1 IVSCL
6 IIDDYDSS
14 VDIIFNDNNNLIQKY
29 FNYAFKGLL
38 RWDAFY
44 FLHISEEG
52 YIYEQEFAFF
62 PLLPLLARILG
73 DFAFIPLGYFLT
85 YTQVLFLSGVLITNI
100 CFVLASINLYK
111 LSLILFKD
119 EKFAFISSIFYILT
133 PSCIFMTSMY
143 TESLFGF
150 LSFFGMRLFYENKLF
165 FASLIWC
172 LASFTRSNG
181 IVYIGFYVYEVIKD
195 YFNINGNNGVS
206 NSVGGIVSCLIID
219 DYDSSVDII
228 FNDNNNLIQKYF
240 NYAFKGLLRWDA
252 FYFLHISEEGY
263 IYEQEF
269 AFFPLLPLLARIL
282 GDFASFTRSNGIVYI
297 GFYVYEVIKDY
308 FNINGNNGVSNSVGG
323 TFKII
328 FYYIKIILLGLISI
342 SGFIIFQTY
351 GYYQY
356 CTDNSLER
364 EWCNSY
370 LIYSFVQ
377 SYYWNC
383 GFFKYY
389 EFKQIPNFLLA
400 MPMISLSVYGIF
412 TYIKYDINR
421 IFTLGLTK
429 KKSVKEGK

>member
-1 IVSCL
+1 MSILFNNTSNISNIIL
-6 IIDDYDSS
+6 IALFSR
-14 VDIIFNDNNNLIQKY
+14 
-29 FNYAFKGLL
+29 LL

-73 DFAFIPLGYFLT
+73 DF
-85 YTQVLFLSGVLITNI
+85 
-100 CFVLASINLYK
+100 
-111 LSLILFKD
+111 
-119 EKFAFISSIFYILT
+119 
-133 PSCIFMTSMY
+133 
-143 TESLFGF
+143 
-150 LSFFGMRLFYENKLF
+150 
-165 FASLIWC
+165 
-172 LASFTRSNG
+172 
-181 IVYIGFYVYEVIKD
+181 
-195 YFNINGNNGVS
+195 
-206 NSVGGIVSCLIID
+206 
-219 DYDSSVDII
+219 
-228 FNDNNNLIQKYF
+228 
-240 NYAFKGLLRWDA
+240 GLLRWDA

>member
-206 NSVGGIVSCLIID
+206 NSVGG
-219 DYDSSVDII
+219 
-228 FNDNNNLIQKYF
+228 
-240 NYAFKGLLRWDA
+240 
-252 FYFLHISEEGY
+252 
-263 IYEQEF
+263 
-269 AFFPLLPLLARIL
+269 
-282 GDFASFTRSNGIVYI
+282 
-297 GFYVYEVIKDY
+297 
-308 FNINGNNGVSNSVGG
+308 

>member
-1 IVSCL
+1 
-6 IIDDYDSS
+6 
-14 VDIIFNDNNNLIQKY
+14 
-29 FNYAFKGLL
+29 
-38 RWDAFY
+38 
-44 FLHISEEG
+44 
-52 YIYEQEFAFF
+52 
-62 PLLPLLARILG
+62 
-73 DFAFIPLGYFLT
+73 
-85 YTQVLFLSGVLITNI
+85 
-100 CFVLASINLYK
+100 
-111 LSLILFKD
+111 
-119 EKFAFISSIFYILT
+119 
-133 PSCIFMTSMY
+133 
-143 TESLFGF
+143 
-150 LSFFGMRLFYENKLF
+150 
-165 FASLIWC
+165 
-172 LASFTRSNG
+172 
-181 IVYIGFYVYEVIKD
+181 
-195 YFNINGNNGVS
+195 
-206 NSVGGIVSCLIID
+206 IVSCLIID